1 MYEISKT
8 LDSHTLASA
17 FKHAKKAVNIKHS
30 NSIKKGLTL
39 KDNETVI

>member
-17 FKHAKKAVNIKHS
+17 FKHAKKVVNIKHS
-30 NSIKKGLTL
+30 NPIIKGLTL
-39 KDNETVI
+39 EDNETFI